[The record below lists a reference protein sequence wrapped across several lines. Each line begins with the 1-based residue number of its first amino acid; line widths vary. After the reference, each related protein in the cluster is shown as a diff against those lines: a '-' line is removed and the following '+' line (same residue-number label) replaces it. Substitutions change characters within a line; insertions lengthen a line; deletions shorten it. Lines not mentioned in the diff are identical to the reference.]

1 MKWILNH
8 LKIVAAILVFGITAV
23 VIGAVMLGSYNAYKD
38 YERTYYENDLEVRS
52 ALAAAPKMVAVND
65 TYQAKYKYTFNAN
78 ASDYNT
84 DGTISLALYLNT
96 KSFADIELVVNG
108 KYTTNLLANMSIKV
122 NDSLV
127 EDDSVEF
134 GTKPEEG
141 EEAEVEEHHVV
152 LSNFALPEGDFKV
165 EISKLK
171 NAEIGNINVY
181 TSAKVALAE

>member
-23 VIGAVMLGSYNAYKD
+23 IIGAVMIGSYTSYKN
-38 YERTYYENDLEVRS
+38 YEKKYYENDLEMRS

-65 TYQAKYKYTFNAN
+65 EYKPKYQNVFTAN
-78 ASDYNT
+78 ADDYKT
-84 DGTISLALYLNT
+84 DGTISLALYLDA
-96 KSFADIELVVNG
+96 KSFADIEIVVNG
-108 KYTTNLLANMSIKV
+108 KYTTNLLANMSVKV

-127 EDDSVEF
+127 EDDTVEF

-141 EEAEVEEHHVV
+141 QEVENEQHHVV
-152 LSNFALPEGDFKV
+152 FSNFALPEGDFTI

-171 NAEIGNINVY
+171 NAEIEEINVF
-181 TSAKVALAE
+181 TSAKVALA